1 MCFKRNINENRD
13 VKFLDC
19 DYLLVQRFVKLTKY
33 QLKFI
38 IFQVKAELDDSR
50 NELKRVREA
59 KKEEKKR
66 LADEDAQ
73 RRIRQLEETCSTLQK
88 QVCSVYS
95 FTVYL
100 LLSKVH
106 FTDLFEGQHYLKE
119 NIYILINL

>member
-1 MCFKRNINENRD
+1 M
-13 VKFLDC
+13 
-19 DYLLVQRFVKLTKY
+19 LVQRFVKLTKY

-88 QVCSVYS
+88 QVCSLAKFFVII
-95 FTVYL
+95 VII
-100 LLSKVH
+100 
-106 FTDLFEGQHYLKE
+106 KE
-119 NIYILINL
+119 HIIISINDGPLGRC